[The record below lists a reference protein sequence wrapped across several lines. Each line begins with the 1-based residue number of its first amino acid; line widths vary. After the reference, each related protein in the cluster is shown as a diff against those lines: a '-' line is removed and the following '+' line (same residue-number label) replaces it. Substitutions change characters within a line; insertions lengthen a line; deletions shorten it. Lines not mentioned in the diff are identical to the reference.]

1 MKTRN
6 YGIDFLR
13 MISMIMIV
21 MLHTLGHGG
30 ILRSVS
36 FLSVHYQIAWLL
48 EVIAFGAVN
57 TYAMISGFVSVDSHF
72 KISNI
77 LILWLQVLFYG
88 ILINTVFF
96 FLLPESRNTSGWI
109 QALFPVTRKEYWYFT
124 AYAGV
129 FFLSPFINQMFRN
142 LSEKQIKTL
151 FCFTLVVFS
160 VVPTI
165 SQTFTPQQDVFY
177 MGDGYSVFWLT
188 LMYLLGACIKKLNLV
203 SHSKKKEYFI
213 LYFFC
218 ILITWSSKILVE
230 KFPISGFT
238 LDSSFLIHYTS
249 PFIVL
254 AAISLLLIFGSMN
267 FSESVKKMIML
278 ISPLSFGVYLL
289 HDHPLVRSYVMTDR
303 FAFITNG
310 SVSKML
316 CSRSKFLSKLLK
328 TFDKT
333 FREIFPVF
341 ISTKRREKPSA
352 FFDNN
357 FVNNAYFSEAA
368 SSSSSHLASASS
380 KAPISSRMTCLC
392 LWSS

>member
-129 FFLSPFINQMFRN
+129 FFLSPFINSDV
-142 LSEKQIKTL
+142 SESLRKADK
-151 FCFTLVVFS
+151 
-160 VVPTI
+160 
-165 SQTFTPQQDVFY
+165 
-177 MGDGYSVFWLT
+177 
-188 LMYLLGACIKKLNLV
+188 N
-203 SHSKKKEYFI
+203 FI
-213 LYFFC
+213 LFYSYRIFC
-218 ILITWSSKILVE
+218 GSDHFTDFYTAAGCFLYGRRIQCFLAHTDVPSRCVHQKTE
-230 KFPISGFT
+230 SG
-238 LDSSFLIHYTS
+238 L
-249 PFIVL
+249 
-254 AAISLLLIFGSMN
+254 SL
-267 FSESVKKMIML
+267 
-278 ISPLSFGVYLL
+278 
-289 HDHPLVRSYVMTDR
+289 
-303 FAFITNG
+303 
-310 SVSKML
+310 
-316 CSRSKFLSKLLK
+316 
-328 TFDKT
+328 
-333 FREIFPVF
+333 
-341 ISTKRREKPSA
+341 
-352 FFDNN
+352 
-357 FVNNAYFSEAA
+357 
-368 SSSSSHLASASS
+368 
-380 KAPISSRMTCLC
+380 
-392 LWSS
+392 

>member
-124 AYAGV
+124 AYTGG
-129 FFLSPFINQMFRN
+129 FFSPHSSIR
-142 LSEKQIKTL
+142 
-151 FCFTLVVFS
+151 CF
-160 VVPTI
+160 
-165 SQTFTPQQDVFY
+165 
-177 MGDGYSVFWLT
+177 G
-188 LMYLLGACIKKLNLV
+188 
-203 SHSKKKEYFI
+203 
-213 LYFFC
+213 
-218 ILITWSSKILVE
+218 
-230 KFPISGFT
+230 
-238 LDSSFLIHYTS
+238 
-249 PFIVL
+249 
-254 AAISLLLIFGSMN
+254 
-267 FSESVKKMIML
+267 
-278 ISPLSFGVYLL
+278 ISP
-289 HDHPLVRSYVMTDR
+289 
-303 FAFITNG
+303 
-310 SVSKML
+310 K
-316 CSRSKFLSKLLK
+316 SR
-328 TFDKT
+328 
-333 FREIFPVF
+333 
-341 ISTKRREKPSA
+341 
-352 FFDNN
+352 
-357 FVNNAYFSEAA
+357 
-368 SSSSSHLASASS
+368 
-380 KAPISSRMTCLC
+380 
-392 LWSS
+392 

>member
-151 FCFTLVVFS
+151 FCFIFVVFS
-160 VVPTI
+160 VVPSI

-177 MGDGYSVFWLT
+177 TGDGYSVFWLT

-203 SHSKKKEYFI
+203 SHSKKKKYFI

-230 KFPISGFT
+230 NISDQRIYSGFFFF
-238 LDSSFLIHYTS
+238 DSLY
-249 PFIVL
+249 
-254 AAISLLLIFGSMN
+254 
-267 FSESVKKMIML
+267 
-278 ISPLSFGVYLL
+278 
-289 HDHPLVRSYVMTDR
+289 
-303 FAFITNG
+303 FAFYC
-310 SVSKML
+310 SVCHVIAS
-316 CSRSKFLSKLLK
+316 CFWQH
-328 TFDKT
+328 
-333 FREIFPVF
+333 E
-341 ISTKRREKPSA
+341 
-352 FFDNN
+352 FF
-357 FVNNAYFSEAA
+357 
-368 SSSSSHLASASS
+368 
-380 KAPISSRMTCLC
+380 
-392 LWSS
+392 

>member
-188 LMYLLGACIKKLNLV
+188 LMY
-203 SHSKKKEYFI
+203 
-213 LYFFC
+213 
-218 ILITWSSKILVE
+218 
-230 KFPISGFT
+230 
-238 LDSSFLIHYTS
+238 
-249 PFIVL
+249 
-254 AAISLLLIFGSMN
+254 
-267 FSESVKKMIML
+267 
-278 ISPLSFGVYLL
+278 
-289 HDHPLVRSYVMTDR
+289 
-303 FAFITNG
+303 
-310 SVSKML
+310 

-368 SSSSSHLASASS
+368 SSSSSHLASSSS

>member
-109 QALFPVTRKEYWYFT
+109 QAL
-124 AYAGV
+124 
-129 FFLSPFINQMFRN
+129 
-142 LSEKQIKTL
+142 
-151 FCFTLVVFS
+151 
-160 VVPTI
+160 
-165 SQTFTPQQDVFY
+165 
-177 MGDGYSVFWLT
+177 
-188 LMYLLGACIKKLNLV
+188 
-203 SHSKKKEYFI
+203 
-213 LYFFC
+213 
-218 ILITWSSKILVE
+218 
-230 KFPISGFT
+230 
-238 LDSSFLIHYTS
+238 
-249 PFIVL
+249 
-254 AAISLLLIFGSMN
+254 
-267 FSESVKKMIML
+267 
-278 ISPLSFGVYLL
+278 
-289 HDHPLVRSYVMTDR
+289 
-303 FAFITNG
+303 
-310 SVSKML
+310 

-368 SSSSSHLASASS
+368 SSSSSHLASSSS

>member
-57 TYAMISGFVSVDSHF
+57 TYAM
-72 KISNI
+72 
-77 LILWLQVLFYG
+77 
-88 ILINTVFF
+88 
-96 FLLPESRNTSGWI
+96 
-109 QALFPVTRKEYWYFT
+109 
-124 AYAGV
+124 
-129 FFLSPFINQMFRN
+129 
-142 LSEKQIKTL
+142 
-151 FCFTLVVFS
+151 
-160 VVPTI
+160 
-165 SQTFTPQQDVFY
+165 
-177 MGDGYSVFWLT
+177 
-188 LMYLLGACIKKLNLV
+188 
-203 SHSKKKEYFI
+203 
-213 LYFFC
+213 
-218 ILITWSSKILVE
+218 
-230 KFPISGFT
+230 
-238 LDSSFLIHYTS
+238 
-249 PFIVL
+249 
-254 AAISLLLIFGSMN
+254 
-267 FSESVKKMIML
+267 
-278 ISPLSFGVYLL
+278 
-289 HDHPLVRSYVMTDR
+289 
-303 FAFITNG
+303 
-310 SVSKML
+310 

-368 SSSSSHLASASS
+368 SSSSSHLASSSS

>member
-203 SHSKKKEYFI
+203 SHSKKKKYFI

-230 KFPISGFT
+230 KFPIMHIPQKQST
-238 LDSSFLIHYTS
+238 
-249 PFIVL
+249 
-254 AAISLLLIFGSMN
+254 
-267 FSESVKKMIML
+267 
-278 ISPLSFGVYLL
+278 
-289 HDHPLVRSYVMTDR
+289 RS
-303 FAFITNG
+303 A
-310 SVSKML
+310 
-316 CSRSKFLSKLLK
+316 
-328 TFDKT
+328 
-333 FREIFPVF
+333 
-341 ISTKRREKPSA
+341 
-352 FFDNN
+352 
-357 FVNNAYFSEAA
+357 
-368 SSSSSHLASASS
+368 
-380 KAPISSRMTCLC
+380 
-392 LWSS
+392 

>member
-129 FFLSPFINQMFRN
+129 FFSLPIHQSDV
-142 LSEKQIKTL
+142 SESLRKANK
-151 FCFTLVVFS
+151 
-160 VVPTI
+160 
-165 SQTFTPQQDVFY
+165 
-177 MGDGYSVFWLT
+177 
-188 LMYLLGACIKKLNLV
+188 N
-203 SHSKKKEYFI
+203 FI
-213 LYFFC
+213 LFYSCRIFC
-218 ILITWSSKILVE
+218 GSDHFTDFYTAAGCFLYGRRIQCFLAHTDVPSRCVHQKTE
-230 KFPISGFT
+230 SG
-238 LDSSFLIHYTS
+238 L
-249 PFIVL
+249 
-254 AAISLLLIFGSMN
+254 SL
-267 FSESVKKMIML
+267 
-278 ISPLSFGVYLL
+278 
-289 HDHPLVRSYVMTDR
+289 
-303 FAFITNG
+303 
-310 SVSKML
+310 
-316 CSRSKFLSKLLK
+316 
-328 TFDKT
+328 
-333 FREIFPVF
+333 
-341 ISTKRREKPSA
+341 
-352 FFDNN
+352 
-357 FVNNAYFSEAA
+357 
-368 SSSSSHLASASS
+368 
-380 KAPISSRMTCLC
+380 
-392 LWSS
+392 

>member
-129 FFLSPFINQMFRN
+129 FFLSPFINQMESLRKAN
-142 LSEKQIKTL
+142 K
-151 FCFTLVVFS
+151 
-160 VVPTI
+160 
-165 SQTFTPQQDVFY
+165 
-177 MGDGYSVFWLT
+177 
-188 LMYLLGACIKKLNLV
+188 N
-203 SHSKKKEYFI
+203 FI
-213 LYFFC
+213 LFYSCRIFC
-218 ILITWSSKILVE
+218 GSDHFTDFYTAAGCFLYGRRIQCFLAHTDVPSRCVHQKTE
-230 KFPISGFT
+230 SG
-238 LDSSFLIHYTS
+238 L
-249 PFIVL
+249 
-254 AAISLLLIFGSMN
+254 SL
-267 FSESVKKMIML
+267 
-278 ISPLSFGVYLL
+278 
-289 HDHPLVRSYVMTDR
+289 
-303 FAFITNG
+303 
-310 SVSKML
+310 
-316 CSRSKFLSKLLK
+316 
-328 TFDKT
+328 
-333 FREIFPVF
+333 
-341 ISTKRREKPSA
+341 
-352 FFDNN
+352 
-357 FVNNAYFSEAA
+357 
-368 SSSSSHLASASS
+368 
-380 KAPISSRMTCLC
+380 
-392 LWSS
+392 

>member
-1 MKTRN
+1 MEITRFLTAIRTVSLSGMHFFQILLLTRFRIDFFKRKRLMKTRN

-142 LSEKQIKTL
+142 LSEKQIKLYSVLLLSYFLWFRPFHRLLHRSRMFFIWATD
-151 FCFTLVVFS
+151 TVFS
-160 VVPTI
+160 
-165 SQTFTPQQDVFY
+165 
-177 MGDGYSVFWLT
+177 G
-188 LMYLLGACIKKLNLV
+188 
-203 SHSKKKEYFI
+203 SH
-213 LYFFC
+213 
-218 ILITWSSKILVE
+218 
-230 KFPISGFT
+230 
-238 LDSSFLIHYTS
+238 
-249 PFIVL
+249 
-254 AAISLLLIFGSMN
+254 
-267 FSESVKKMIML
+267 
-278 ISPLSFGVYLL
+278 
-289 HDHPLVRSYVMTDR
+289 
-303 FAFITNG
+303 
-310 SVSKML
+310 
-316 CSRSKFLSKLLK
+316 
-328 TFDKT
+328 
-333 FREIFPVF
+333 
-341 ISTKRREKPSA
+341 
-352 FFDNN
+352 
-357 FVNNAYFSEAA
+357 
-368 SSSSSHLASASS
+368 
-380 KAPISSRMTCLC
+380 
-392 LWSS
+392 

>member
-151 FCFTLVVFS
+151 FCYSCRIFCGSDHFTDFYTAAGCFLYGRRIQCFLAHTD
-160 VVPTI
+160 VPSRCVHQKT
-165 SQTFTPQQDVFY
+165 
-177 MGDGYSVFWLT
+177 
-188 LMYLLGACIKKLNLV
+188 
-203 SHSKKKEYFI
+203 E
-213 LYFFC
+213 
-218 ILITWSSKILVE
+218 
-230 KFPISGFT
+230 SG
-238 LDSSFLIHYTS
+238 L
-249 PFIVL
+249 
-254 AAISLLLIFGSMN
+254 SL
-267 FSESVKKMIML
+267 
-278 ISPLSFGVYLL
+278 
-289 HDHPLVRSYVMTDR
+289 
-303 FAFITNG
+303 
-310 SVSKML
+310 
-316 CSRSKFLSKLLK
+316 
-328 TFDKT
+328 
-333 FREIFPVF
+333 
-341 ISTKRREKPSA
+341 
-352 FFDNN
+352 
-357 FVNNAYFSEAA
+357 
-368 SSSSSHLASASS
+368 
-380 KAPISSRMTCLC
+380 
-392 LWSS
+392 